1 MTMGDIPLLDLSL
14 GIASDLSTSQ
24 YLAMTLGSG
33 DTVTVASGAP
43 VIGILQGGVDGS
55 SHPTVGQVRVAGT
68 SKILSDTSSIVIG
81 SKIKLGSNGKA
92 ALSTDPSDVI
102 LGIALSANGGASVPV
117 SVLLRL

>member
-1 MTMGDIPLLDLSL
+1 MTIGDIPVLDLSL
-14 GIASDLSTSQ
+14 GIGSDLSTAQ
-24 YLAMTLGSG
+24 YLAVTLGSG
-33 DTVTVASGAP
+33 DTIAVASGAP
-43 VIGILQGGVDGS
+43 VIGVLQAGVDGS
-55 SHPTVGQVRVAGT
+55 SRTSVGQVRVAGT

-81 SKIKLGSNGKA
+81 SKVKLGSNGKA